1 MSGKTLFGAT
11 GELESPFL
19 SENLFAGESN
29 EQWEA
34 QVVSIASESPFREAL
49 PEERLFEGDGGAVAN
64 DDRAPVRD
72 RLEIPYRWIC
82 QISVRKRKDG
92 KLMSFGPAATGLLIS
107 PRHVLTAA
115 HVLKNSEKNDHN
127 QWVDDEAELIKVAPA
142 RHGKDIPLGTYEVAS
157 WQTSPKWDPRRADSY
172 KWDYGIITLKKPI
185 GSWTFRKT
193 KDKRLGY
200 WGAKGDG
207 GNTYLEHLT
216 AKQLEH
222 ATGYTAGYPEDR
234 GGAVE
239 MMAASGQLL
248 GVDLHR
254 RQEIMNMSIPADHG
268 QSGSPIWVQ
277 IGERRC
283 LAGIVTQ
290 KNTGEANLALR
301 VNDEVIKQI
310 ETWTGAD
317 RESEMEWEEDEDS
330 EAVEEEDA
338 EFEEPE
344 TGEETEAEDLE
355 EMYSEAV
362 LEELEEYSRE
372 QESLGVDLEDENF
385 KEFIEKCYDVT
396 TTKKGVVPAIGF
408 EFDTNYSP
416 STVNP
421 PVNPADG
428 LGSSVY
434 VLEDKHITT
443 HRYDPDGF
451 RTKGDGNRIELATK
465 PFELTDAG
473 RKEMSKVMK
482 TVASLIAGLQKQCGT
497 VKPLKTP
504 KYPATAGQPRPVKPT
519 YLESGIAC
527 VVPLNLNPKRSY
539 YASECALGASPQAT
553 FTLPLARI
561 DTLVAR
567 IEKSEKSKIAGVAL
581 SGPKGFRQ
589 GVRSVALYDARN
601 TVNQSRDQHIRAGT
615 KLSNGDAVTSSN
627 FSPTLQG
634 LLILMVSYLR
644 TSEIPYGTGDYEEF
658 AKAYLPLNVK
668 NPFRLLFADLTAD
681 EKRVFTELYDNPR
694 ANLWRLAKPSATPA
708 DGNNQLFP
716 AKVKGHQECWFTSA
730 PTWDDFVERTVK
742 NTPLKRIKF
751 CKGAWKE
758 GEDVGCEVLF
768 GPLSRIIPYEVGSRR
783 VTVEMRRLGFNWV
796 MSHAHMRDGVKH
808 PGWIEMTAML
818 FDIARELNK

>member
-1 MSGKTLFGAT
+1 ME
-11 GELESPFL
+11 ELESPFL
-19 SENLFAGESN
+19 SEDLFEGESGG
-29 EQWEA
+29 QWEA
-34 QVVSIASESPFREAL
+34 RATSAASDSPFREAL
-49 PEERLFEGDGGAVAN
+49 SEERLFEGDGGAVAN
-64 DDRAPVRD
+64 DNRAAVRD

-115 HVLKNSEKNDHN
+115 HVLRNSERDSHN

-142 RHGKDIPLGTYEVAS
+142 RHGNDIPLGTYDVAS
-157 WQTSPKWDPRRADSY
+157 WKTSPKWNPRQADSY

-200 WGAKGDG
+200 WGSKDDG
-207 GNTYLEHLT
+207 GATFLENLT

-222 ATGYTAGYPEDR
+222 ATGYTAGYPNDR
-234 GGAVE
+234 GGAIE

-254 RQEIMNMSIPADHG
+254 REQIMNMSIPADHG

-277 IGERRC
+277 IGDRRC

-290 KNTGEANLALR
+290 KNTGDANLALR
-301 VNDEVIKQI
+301 VSDEVLQQI
-310 ETWTGAD
+310 EDWTAAD
-317 RESEMEWEEDEDS
+317 RESETETEEEHSESLVEED
-330 EAVEEEDA
+330 VEY
-338 EFEEPE
+338 EEPE
-344 TGEETEAEDLE
+344 TEEEMEAEDLT
-355 EMYSEAV
+355 EMYSDAV
-362 LEELEEYSRE
+362 LEELEEYTRE
-372 QESLGVDLEDENF
+372 QESLGADLEEENF

-396 TTKKGVVPAIGF
+396 TTRKGVVPAIGF
-408 EFDTNYSP
+408 EFDTNYSA

-434 VLEDKHITT
+434 ALEDKYITT
-443 HRYDPDGF
+443 HRYDVDGF
-451 RTKGDGNRIELATK
+451 RTKGDGNRIEFATK

-482 TVASLIAGLQKQCGT
+482 TVADLIAGLQKQCGAA
-497 VKPLKTP
+497 KPLKTP
-504 KYPATAGQPRPVKPT
+504 KYPATAGQPRPVKPV
-519 YLESGIAC
+519 YMESGVAC
-527 VVPLNLNPKRSY
+527 ITPLSLNPKLSY
-539 YASECALGASPQAT
+539 YASECALGGSPQAT

-561 DTLVAR
+561 DKLVDR

-581 SGPKGFRQ
+581 SGPIGFRQ
-589 GVRSVALYDARN
+589 GVRSVALYDARKA
-601 TVNQSRDQHIRAGT
+601 VNDSRDQHIRVGT
-615 KLSNGDAVTSSN
+615 QLSNGDAVTGSN
-627 FSPTLQG
+627 FSPALQG

-644 TSEIPYGTGDYEEF
+644 TSEIPYGTADYEEF

-668 NPFRLLFADLTAD
+668 NPSRLLFADLTAD

-694 ANLWRLAKPSATPA
+694 TNLWRLAKSAATAA
-708 DGNNQLFP
+708 DGANQLFP
-716 AKVKGHQECWFTSA
+716 GKVKEHQKCWFTSA

-768 GPLSRIIPYEVGSRR
+768 GPLSRIIPYEIGSRR

-796 MSHAHMRDGVKH
+796 MPHAHIRGGVKH
-808 PGWIEMTAML
+808 PGWLEMTAML
-818 FDIARELNK
+818 FEMARELNK